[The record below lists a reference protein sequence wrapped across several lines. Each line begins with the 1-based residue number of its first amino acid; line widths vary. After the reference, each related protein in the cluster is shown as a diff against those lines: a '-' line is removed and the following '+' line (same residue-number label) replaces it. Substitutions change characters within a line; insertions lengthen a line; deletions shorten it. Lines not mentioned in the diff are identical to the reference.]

1 MPRRMKAAATHVDT
15 SMHLSRSVL
24 GTGMLL
30 AALLSVVAQA
40 QTSRTIAVTGT
51 LTDAGVQCQAVQGD
65 DGVLYT
71 IRRTP
76 AVRQLQ
82 AGDRIK
88 VTGPVAELSICQ
100 QGVTID
106 VATIERAE

>member
-1 MPRRMKAAATHVDT
+1 MKAASTHVDT
-15 SMHLSRSVL
+15 AMRLSRFLL
-24 GTGMLL
+24 GAGMLL
-30 AALLSVVAQA
+30 AALLSAFAQA
-40 QTSRTIAVTGT
+40 QTSRAVAVTGT

-76 AVRQLQ
+76 AVRQLR

-88 VTGPVAELSICQ
+88 VTGAIAELSICQ

-106 VATIERAE
+106 VTTIERAE